1 MNTKNLVLNCIRHRD
16 NPKIPLMF
24 RAVPA
29 VNEKLINH
37 FKLKDLENDWEKMI
51 EILGA
56 DIFSDGE
63 TLGAFTTY
71 IPKYAGPS
79 FEAIYEPNHFFIWGI
94 KPEYIYLGSG
104 REIIFHKNPPLAK
117 IETPDEL
124 RKYKFPETGWFDF
137 GTYKRVVTAKKES
150 FEEQK
155 EINPQFLKRSD
166 IYFIN
171 TFCFNSIFMTSIF
184 MRGFENM
191 LMDLLSNRFFA
202 KTLIDKIGEFYLD
215 FTIKN
220 LDAIGDRLDLYGIWD
235 DFVAI
240 LEKIVEQSVK
250 DNSNLIINKVSAG
263 DYFRICEIGY
273 NANAYF
279 KEKEEELTPKKKY
292 LAMADGRDCGLRKLD
307 ESSETAFADWYKN
320 DSHCGGHPWEI
331 CRGGNS
337 THVSLYLYQVENGW
351 KLRLAGSSR
360 ARVVETVKM
369 ALAFYL
375 NKIPFI
381 LEKAEEI
388 LRMITG
394 IDFIGIV
401 PETIIP
407 RYCYGFFPDDNRI
420 NDFMNLGFER
430 AKEIIE
436 KSYWYPIKEVRLIT

>member
-104 REIIFHKNPPLAK
+104 KEIIFHKNPPLAK

-235 DFVAI
+235 DFATQDGLMISAEVWRSYY
-240 LEKIVEQSVK
+240 KPWFVR
-250 DNSNLIINKVSAG
+250 IIE
-263 DYFRICEIGY
+263 EI
-273 NANAYF
+273 
-279 KEKEEELTPKKKY
+279 KKY
-292 LAMADGRDCGLRKLD
+292 DVMISFHICGNCSEIIPDLIDMGVDILDPVQTSAREMDLEGLNENFGKYICFHGGIDAQKLLAKSNPAVIRNEVSRIKKL
-307 ESSETAFADWYKN
+307 FKKN
-320 DSHCGGHPWEI
+320 
-331 CRGGNS
+331 
-337 THVSLYLYQVENGW
+337 
-351 KLRLAGSSR
+351 
-360 ARVVETVKM
+360 
-369 ALAFYL
+369 
-375 NKIPFI
+375 
-381 LEKAEEI
+381 
-388 LRMITG
+388 TG
-394 IDFIGIV
+394 IILGPSHYLTND
-401 PETIIP
+401 IP
-407 RYCYGFFPDDNRI
+407 LENILAVY
-420 NDFMNLGFER
+420 
-430 AKEIIE
+430 K
-436 KSYWYPIKEVRLIT
+436 

>member
-1 MNTKNLVLNCIRHRD
+1 MDTKNLVLNCIRHRD

-37 FKLKDLENDWEKMI
+37 FKLKDLENDWGEMI

-94 KPEYIYLGSG
+94 KPEYINSGSG
-104 REIIFHKNPPLAK
+104 KEIIFHKNPPLAK

-191 LMDLLSNRFFA
+191 LMDLLSDRFFA
-202 KTLIDKIGEFYLD
+202 KKLIDKIGEFYLD

-235 DFVAI
+235 DFATQDGLMI
-240 LEKIVEQSVK
+240 
-250 DNSNLIINKVSAG
+250 SAEVWRS
-263 DYFRICEIGY
+263 YYKPWFSRMIEEI
-273 NANAYF
+273 
-279 KEKEEELTPKKKY
+279 KKY
-292 LAMADGRDCGLRKLD
+292 NVMVSFHICGNCSEIIPDLIDMGVDILD
-307 ESSETAFADWYKN
+307 PVQTSAREMD
-320 DSHCGGHPWEI
+320 
-331 CRGGNS
+331 
-337 THVSLYLYQVENGW
+337 LEN
-351 KLRLAGSSR
+351 
-360 ARVVETVKM
+360 
-369 ALAFYL
+369 L
-375 NKIPFI
+375 NKNFGKYICFHGGIDAQKLLVKSNPAVIRNEVSKIKKLF
-381 LEKAEEI
+381 KKN
-388 LRMITG
+388 TG
-394 IDFIGIV
+394 IILGPSHYLTND
-401 PETIIP
+401 IP
-407 RYCYGFFPDDNRI
+407 LENILAVY
-420 NDFMNLGFER
+420 
-430 AKEIIE
+430 K
-436 KSYWYPIKEVRLIT
+436 